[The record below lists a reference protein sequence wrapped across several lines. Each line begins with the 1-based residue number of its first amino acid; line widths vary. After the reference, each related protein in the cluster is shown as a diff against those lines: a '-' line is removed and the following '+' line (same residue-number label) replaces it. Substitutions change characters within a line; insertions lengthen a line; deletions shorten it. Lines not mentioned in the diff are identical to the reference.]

1 MAIEIVA
8 QRPRHVAILIECD
21 TLVGATIDRASEDA
35 TLPNPELSGESQI
48 SNPESRVLRRIPNPK
63 SRVSSPPANPKSQ
76 IPNPEHYLRSIRLS
90 FSTSVV
96 RFRLSSRAA
105 CPLFPP
111 VRSSD
116 R

>member
-35 TLPNPELSGESQI
+35 TLPNPESPGESQI

-63 SRVSSPPANPKSQ
+63 SR
-76 IPNPEHYLRSIRLS
+76 IP
-90 FSTSVV
+90 STI
-96 RFRLSSRAA
+96 
-105 CPLFPP
+105 
-111 VRSSD
+111 SD
-116 R
+116 PSA